1 MKKKLI
7 ALLAA
12 LMLTASVHTAENFF
26 LVADELDQP
35 RQLAIPAD
43 TPYPHFR
50 AQPQHRTLCSP
61 SQPNVRIPITFFD
74 NNSDT
79 IVVLGQSLPASKESM
94 LGHAYLFDCDVI
106 MFDYRW
112 HESYKTFLLKALASC
127 RPTQRILH
135 DEEQEVRTVLNFI
148 RTLKKYKRVI
158 GLGECYSTYLF
169 AKVQADETRA
179 RRQGPFTHLIF
190 DSPWHSL
197 RSFAE
202 SICNDPL
209 LPLSPGKGGA
219 PRVLKAVT
227 SCPPVKHIILA
238 TTFAFLNDVCIEQH
252 LAALTIPVL
261 FIYGKNDLFVPEEHF
276 SQIWGAAPRGLRAA
290 LITPYCH
297 GENLNRESE
306 ELYRQVCERFIASS
320 SVAEFL
326 EQS

>member
-1 MKKKLI
+1 MNKQLI
-7 ALLAA
+7 SMLAT
-12 LMLTASVHTAENFF
+12 LILTASMQAAENFF
-26 LVADELDQP
+26 LVADQLDQP

-50 AQPQHRTLCSP
+50 AQPQHHTLWSP
-61 SQPNVRIPITFFD
+61 SDPNLRIPITFFD

-79 IVVLGQSLPASKESM
+79 IVILGQGLPAPKESM

-112 HESYKTFLLKALASC
+112 NQSYRTFLLKALASGC
-127 RPTQRILH
+127 PTQRILH

-148 RTLKKYKRVI
+148 RTRKKYKRVV

-169 AKVQADETRA
+169 AKVQADERRA
-179 RRQGPFTHLIF
+179 GRPGFTHLIL

-202 SICNDPL
+202 SICKDPL

-219 PRVLKAVT
+219 PRALKAVT
-227 SCPPVKHIILA
+227 SCPPVKRMILA
-238 TTFAFLNDVCIEQH
+238 TTFAFLNDVCIEQY
-252 LAALTIPVL
+252 LTQLTIPVL
-261 FIYGKNDLFVPEEHF
+261 FIYGRNDLFVPKKHYDK
-276 SQIWGAAPRGLRAA
+276 IWIATPRALRAA

-297 GENLNRESE
+297 SGNLRPESE
-306 ELYRQVCERFIASS
+306 ELYRRVCERFIESDSIAQ
-320 SVAEFL
+320 FL
-326 EQS
+326 ELC

>member
-1 MKKKLI
+1 MNKKLFFM
-7 ALLAA
+7 LMA
-12 LMLTASVHTAENFF
+12 LMLTASIHADNNFF
-26 LVADELDQP
+26 LMADELDEP
-35 RQLAIPAD
+35 CQLAIPAD
-43 TPYPHFR
+43 RPYPF
-50 AQPQHRTLCSP
+50 
-61 SQPNVRIPITFFD
+61 RIPPQQRTIRSPFQPDLHIITFFD

-94 LGHAYLFDCDVI
+94 LGHAYLFNCDVI
-106 MFDYRW
+106 MFDHRW
-112 HESYKTFLLKALASC
+112 HQSYGTFLLKALASGW
-127 RPTQRILH
+127 PTQRILH
-135 DEEQEVRTVLNFI
+135 DEEQEVRAVLGFI

-179 RRQGPFTHLIF
+179 HRQGPFTHLIL

-219 PRVLKAVT
+219 PKVLKAVT
-227 SCPPVKHIILA
+227 SCPPVKQMILA

-261 FIYGKNDLFVPEEHF
+261 FIYGRNDLFVPQDHF
-276 SQIWGAAPRGLRAA
+276 NRIWEATPQGLRAA
-290 LITPYCH
+290 LFTPYSH
-297 GENLNRESE
+297 SGNLRRESE

-326 EQS
+326 ERY